1 MKNLLFSTI
10 LFLVV
15 APCASAQVR
24 PTVFT
29 LENGMK
35 FILLERSEEKNSVA
49 VGWVAKVGSVNERP
63 GITGISHFFEHLM
76 FKGTNKIGTNDPVK
90 DLEFIDAESSVR
102 NHMLSIIWTEQYD
115 KFRRGEINDPWDE
128 KNDTPQL
135 ASLRI
140 ELKKLMED
148 HQSVVVKNELDTLYQ
163 GEGAVGMNAF
173 TSEDVTFYI
182 NQLPANKLELW
193 CWLESDRLANSVFRE
208 FFSERDV
215 VHEERRMRTDST
227 PTGVFQ
233 EQFNSMFWQASP
245 CCVRL
250 KC

>member
-76 FKGTNKIGTNDPVK
+76 FKGTNKIGYPSIV
-90 DLEFIDAESSVR
+90 
-102 NHMLSIIWTEQYD
+102 LS
-115 KFRRGEINDPWDE
+115 
-128 KNDTPQL
+128 L
-135 ASLRI
+135 LRFGDRI
-140 ELKKLMED
+140 
-148 HQSVVVKNELDTLYQ
+148 QVVKR
-163 GEGAVGMNAF
+163 
-173 TSEDVTFYI
+173 
-182 NQLPANKLELW
+182 
-193 CWLESDRLANSVFRE
+193 RL
-208 FFSERDV
+208 
-215 VHEERRMRTDST
+215 VHHS
-227 PTGVFQ
+227 
-233 EQFNSMFWQASP
+233 
-245 CCVRL
+245 L
-250 KC
+250 